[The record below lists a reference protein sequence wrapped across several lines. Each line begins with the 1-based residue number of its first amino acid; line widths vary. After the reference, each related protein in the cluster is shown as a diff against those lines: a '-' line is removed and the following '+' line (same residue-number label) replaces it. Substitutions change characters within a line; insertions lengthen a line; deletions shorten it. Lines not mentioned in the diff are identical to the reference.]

1 MITSARYTRIVRIG
15 AWYDLLATIAFATPW
30 SFAMVHMN
38 LVWLAQTFQLPGVFP
53 PFDPVHVLMANLL
66 GSIVTAWAI
75 LRIRDP
81 QHQFGRYN
89 AIVRVAFIV
98 WQLYALSQGASMII
112 LGFTIILTGF
122 AIAECLP
129 VTGCAIPAVPR
140 RRTTELAI

>member
-1 MITSARYTRIVRIG
+1 MISSQSYTRIVRTG

-30 SFAMVHMN
+30 SFAAVHSS
-38 LVWLAQTFQLPGVFP
+38 LVWLTQTLQLSGAFP
-53 PFDPVHVLMANLL
+53 AFDPVHVLMANLL

-89 AIVRVAFIV
+89 VIVRVAFIT

-112 LGFTIILTGF
+112 LGFTVILIGF
-122 AIAECLP
+122 AIAESLP
-129 VTGCAIPAVPR
+129 ATGRVIPAVSR
-140 RRTTELAI
+140 RRTMKPAT